1 MHSSFLSIQ
10 PSADAEQTPLKPN
23 PMGIKGQEAE
33 MLKNTKLL
41 GLGFWDLCTQAATT
55 QGMLS

>member
-10 PSADAEQTPLKPN
+10 PSPDAEQPPLRF
-23 PMGIKGQEAE
+23 KGQEAE
-33 MLKNTKLL
+33 MLKTTKLQ
-41 GLGFWDLCTQAATT
+41 GLGFWDLCTQATTT

>member
-10 PSADAEQTPLKPN
+10 PSPDAEQPPLKPN
-23 PMGIKGQEAE
+23 PTRFKGQEAE
-33 MLKNTKLL
+33 MLKTTKLQ
-41 GLGFWDLCTQAATT
+41 GLGFWDLCTQATTT